1 MKQLNFKSLCQWR
14 EMQIQSLSSLE
25 PALNQKEAKDR
36 KLLKFAE
43 TVGKALKSTTD
54 GGIGTQAK
62 PNKIFKSEKSWYDIC
77 LTIPNSLSGITACLK
92 PPLVSIILGITTK
105 IIGINFQTILS

>member
-1 MKQLNFKSLCQWR
+1 MERNADTILKQPGARS
-14 EMQIQSLSSLE
+14 
-25 PALNQKEAKDR
+25 QKEAKDC

-77 LTIPNSLSGITACLK
+77 LTIPNCEWHHCPA
-92 PPLVSIILGITTK
+92 
-105 IIGINFQTILS
+105 

>member
-1 MKQLNFKSLCQWR
+1 MERNADTILKQPGARS
-14 EMQIQSLSSLE
+14 
-25 PALNQKEAKDR
+25 QKEAKDC

-62 PNKIFKSEKSWYDIC
+62 PNKIFKSEISWYDIC
-77 LTIPNSLSGITACLK
+77 LTIPNCEWHHCPA
-92 PPLVSIILGITTK
+92 
-105 IIGINFQTILS
+105 